1 MRIGTRRWLR
11 GAQWIISGLA
21 LALAG
26 EAMAQ
31 QPTEL
36 VVRNGLIVTSVG
48 RTQGD
53 LRIRDGTI
61 VEIGANLTPAEG
73 ARVID
78 ATGRLVL
85 PGGVDTHVHL
95 TPVRTASSLDGTDD
109 FTSASRAALAGG
121 TTTIGTFINQDPDES
136 PETTMTEAAD
146 VAERTSI
153 ADVVLHYTVSDPT
166 LLTPSDVA
174 MLYERQFTI
183 KIFMSRAAFDQNAHS
198 YVNLIRAAGEAGVVT
213 QLHAQ
218 DAGILSTT
226 VERMVAEG
234 RTALVGQN
242 FADAGPVVAEEVGTQ
257 RAVGISEAT
266 GAPIYLVHMSAE
278 RPMRVAEAARA
289 RGLPVFTEVRFIYL
303 HLTKEYFNRPD
314 GSIYTGS
321 PPLRDQSDQDYL
333 WSAIARG
340 SVDVVNTDHVG
351 YTRAEKTDPDNGI
364 TRSRNAANYLQD
376 QLPLLYSRGVRTGRI
391 TLERMVEVTSTN
403 PAKLFGLYP
412 RKGTIAIGS
421 DADVVIWDP
430 DLTRTIRDE
439 DVLSNG
445 GFSIFAGWEVTGWPI
460 LTIRRGE
467 VVYENGEILAAPGSG
482 QMAPRVRWRRP

>member
-242 FADAGPVVAEEVGTQ
+242 FADAGPVVAEEGRHPTCGRHQRGDGRAHLFGPHVG
-257 RAVGISEAT
+257 RAPDARSRG
-266 GAPIYLVHMSAE
+266 GQG
-278 RPMRVAEAARA
+278 ARA
-289 RGLPVFTEVRFIYL
+289 AGVHRGAVHLPASDEGVLQPPGRFDL
-303 HLTKEYFNRPD
+303 HGL
-314 GSIYTGS
+314 
-321 PPLRDQSDQDYL
+321 
-333 WSAIARG
+333 
-340 SVDVVNTDHVG
+340 
-351 YTRAEKTDPDNGI
+351 
-364 TRSRNAANYLQD
+364 
-376 QLPLLYSRGVRTGRI
+376 
-391 TLERMVEVTSTN
+391 ST
-403 PAKLFGLYP
+403 PA
-412 RKGTIAIGS
+412 
-421 DADVVIWDP
+421 
-430 DLTRTIRDE
+430 
-439 DVLSNG
+439 
-445 GFSIFAGWEVTGWPI
+445 
-460 LTIRRGE
+460 
-467 VVYENGEILAAPGSG
+467 
-482 QMAPRVRWRRP
+482 